1 MKKQQTRR
9 LPEKILSQ
17 ICVASA
23 KQELLSSLL
32 GKANWAKQLSSEV
45 SRAKR
50 ASHSSMSMLLLSSAL
65 TRKFVYLTL
74 GEDH

>member
-1 MKKQQTRR
+1 M
-9 LPEKILSQ
+9 
-17 ICVASA
+17 CVASA

-32 GKANWAKQLSSEV
+32 GKANWAKQLDSEV

-50 ASHSSMSMLLLSSAL
+50 TSHSSTSMLLISSTLS
-65 TRKFVYLTL
+65 RNFVYLTL